1 MSTPHEPLLKVQN
14 DRLIF
19 RERDHIPR
27 LLPALWVVLMIVL
40 GLVSLG
46 GIFAMM
52 QGSMGYHGSRT
63 LPGVMLAFVV
73 VGAFP
78 LLYAGGFAVNRAT
91 KKAGRLGQRPF
102 SIEGAGGIGLRHEMS
117 RVLIKGH
124 HDEVHEYCL
133 FFPMWNDTEHKLYT
147 TGEKDRAL
155 QLQKELAE
163 HLQLEALPME
173 KAPKPESRAL

>member
-1 MSTPHEPLLKVQN
+1 MSTPQKPLLKVQN

-19 RERDHIPR
+19 RERDHIWGC
-27 LLPALWVVLMIVL
+27 LPVIWVGLMLVL
-40 GLVSLG
+40 GLASLL
-46 GIFAMM
+46 GIGAMLS
-52 QGSMGYHGSRT
+52 GNLGYHGAKHYT
-63 LPGVMLAFVV
+63 GVFLAFVV

-78 LLYAGGFAVNRAT
+78 LLFTGGFEVNRST
-91 KKAGRLGQRPF
+91 KKARRFGQSFFPL
-102 SIEGAGGIGLRHEMS
+102 EGAGGIGLRHEMR

-155 QLQKELAE
+155 QLQKELAD